1 MIVEPGEF
9 YSDAEPALQQGDI
22 VLAPVGRLETPPTP
36 TAPSPGALAAW
47 QSLDSL
53 VVELDDGSQTL
64 PKLQLAGGYTPAMVV
79 THDCHMDKEFLARYR
94 ELRSDQRLTKGQAQQ
109 QAEADPD
116 LDRFV
121 AMSPLLAIDGLRPS
135 RESLLA
141 AAVVGFV
148 AVPPHDDFPE
158 SAVDLTYVTTVD
170 RHAIVHRY
178 AVLSEAARTALR
190 FALARS
196 YALRTPQ
203 VGFELEEAVERRI
216 HGVRRSERDPS
227 MVRLELSD
235 GSELELLMQP
245 AVPGTGGP
253 GRSKSPA
260 ARGQGEA

>member
-22 VLAPVGRLETPPTP
+22 VLAPVGRLETPPIP
-36 TAPSPGALAAW
+36 TTPSPGALAAW

-94 ELRSDQRLTKGQAQQ
+94 ELRSGQRLTKDQAQQ
-109 QAEADPD
+109 QAEADRD

-121 AMSPLLAIDGLRPS
+121 AMSPLLAIDELRPNP
-135 RESLLA
+135 ESLRA
-141 AAVVGFV
+141 AAVIGLF
-148 AVPPHDDFPE
+148 AVPLHDDFPE
-158 SAVDLTYVTTVD
+158 SAIDLTYITTVD

-196 YALRTPQ
+196 CALRTPQ
-203 VGFELEEAVERRI
+203 IGFELEEAVERRI
-216 HGVRRSERDPS
+216 HGVRRSQRDPS

-245 AVPGTGGP
+245 AAPDTGGP
-253 GRSKSPA
+253 ARSTSPA
-260 ARGQGEA
+260 AQGQGEA